1 MEYGIKSLA
10 ENKERKNFFYR
21 VRSMKSLL
29 KGSGFAVYE
38 NDDPYK
44 LVIDCLG
51 SNIDLDEFAK
61 ALRDKKI
68 YFEMNDGKNIVFM
81 FSIENT
87 FEELDRLTQ
96 TVIKLKKQ
104 VGAYNGKE
112 KTAGSTER
120 KVSYLTA
127 RKSEYKLVPLAKSEG
142 QTAQENAGRFP
153 PCYPTVVA
161 GEVITKE
168 IITELSNDNTFGV
181 YGGKI
186 KVIQ

>member
-10 ENKERKNFFYR
+10 ENKERKNFFFH
-21 VRSMKSLL
+21 VRSIKNLL
-29 KGSGFAVYE
+29 KGSGIAVYE

-44 LVIDCLG
+44 LVIDCL
-51 SNIDLDEFAK
+51 SSDMNVDEFAK

-68 YFEMNDGKNIVFM
+68 YFEMNDGRNIVFM

-96 TVIKLKKQ
+96 TIIKLKKQ
-104 VGAYNGKE
+104 VGTYNGKE

-127 RKSEYKLVPLAKSEG
+127 RKSGYKLIPLTKAEG

-168 IITELSNDNTFGV
+168 IITELSGENTFGV

-186 KVIQ
+186 KVIK